1 MTRIDSERGW
11 WGEQEKNS
19 LYACV
24 KLSRKK
30 QTNKLKEQNQFP
42 ITASC
47 ERNVI
52 LTVWGKFKS
61 LYTYSHIM
69 LKWFR
74 VKALDTWNK
83 QEKLSLF
90 WKTVNMVFGLS
101 SFPLW
106 ECGVRGC
113 TQLSQD
119 YMPRKSVLSI
129 QIYLLPKTLIFV
141 GHHFFSS
148 LRFGKCK
155 YYEKVHKSCSEA
167 IVTTVMWPVSFQLR
181 GPIILFWFFPG

>member
-1 MTRIDSERGW
+1 MGW
-11 WGEQEKNS
+11 T
-19 LYACV
+19 
-24 KLSRKK
+24 RKK
-30 QTNKLKEQNQFP
+30 FIICMCKAVEEKTNKLKEQNQFP

-129 QIYLLPKTLIFV
+129 QIYLLPKTLIFA
-141 GHHFFSS
+141 GHHFSVPWG
-148 LRFGKCK
+148 LENANIMKK
-155 YYEKVHKSCSEA
+155 YIKA
-167 IVTTVMWPVSFQLR
+167 AQRQLSQQWC
-181 GPIILFWFFPG
+181 GQSPSNCEDL